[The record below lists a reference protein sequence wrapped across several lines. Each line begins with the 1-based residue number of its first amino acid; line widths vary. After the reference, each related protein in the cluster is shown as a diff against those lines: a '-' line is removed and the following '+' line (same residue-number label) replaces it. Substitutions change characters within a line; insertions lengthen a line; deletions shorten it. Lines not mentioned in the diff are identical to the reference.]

1 VSGEASH
8 VGNLAIVG
16 LGARVHLFV
25 RPEDRTSFTAL
36 FRDVLGC
43 GVMERDVGLAHPI
56 LFVAFGDGS
65 GFSVEFSELAPQP
78 PAQPI
83 DDATASRGA
92 WIEFRTADLAGCQQ
106 RVREAGIPAFRH
118 PGSSHAYFSAPGGQ
132 VFRILDVAYVGP

>member
-1 VSGEASH
+1 M
-8 VGNLAIVG
+8 GNPAIVG
-16 LGARVHLFV
+16 LGARVHVFV

-43 GVMERDVGLAHPI
+43 GVMEREFGMAHPI
-56 LFVAFGDGS
+56 LLVGFGDGS

-78 PAQPI
+78 PAEPI

-92 WIEFRTADLAGCQQ
+92 WIELPTADPAGCQQ
-106 RVREAGIPAFRH
+106 RVREAGIPEFRH

-132 VFRILDVAYVGP
+132 VFRILDVAYGGP